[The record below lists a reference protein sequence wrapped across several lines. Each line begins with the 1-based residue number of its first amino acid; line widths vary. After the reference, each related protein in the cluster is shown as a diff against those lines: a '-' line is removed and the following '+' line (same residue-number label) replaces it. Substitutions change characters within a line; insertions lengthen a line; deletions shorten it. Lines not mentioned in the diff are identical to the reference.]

1 MKKLRCGNIYFAK
14 DALKRARKYCIKS
27 RARKCANKSFNIV
40 YQNQSL
46 FAKHQYIKNIKKVL
60 SCDMKFMKELKDIFK
75 TQQSSTYEKMSK
87 WRCRQTF
94 ALLGAQRLVT
104 RGIQLRKQY
113 VGALLKAVK
122 KICELDIKHIMTLV
136 RVCTL

>member
-1 MKKLRCGNIYFAK
+1 MRLNILSSGLL
-14 DALKRARKYCIKS
+14 DPIGTS
-27 RARKCANKSFNIV
+27 RV
-40 YQNQSL
+40 
-46 FAKHQYIKNIKKVL
+46 
-60 SCDMKFMKELKDIFK
+60 KDIFK

-94 ALLGAQRLVT
+94 ALLAAQRLVNS
-104 RGIQLRKQY
+104 GIQLRKQY